1 MQASWRIFPFWPH
14 RRGLGD
20 LTIVDMNFSVPP
32 EALKSHPEA
41 QGDGN
46 PRLDG
51 GEPKKKAPKV
61 LNLLMTYSRKQIL
74 DFWA

>member
-1 MQASWRIFPFWPH
+1 
-14 RRGLGD
+14 
-20 LTIVDMNFSVPP
+20 MNFSVPP

-41 QGDGN
+41 QGDVN

-51 GEPKKKAPKV
+51 REPKKKAPKV
-61 LNLLMTYSRKQIL
+61 MNLLMTYSRKQIL